1 MTAKDLW
8 PTPLKHQ
15 VIKEIVTDSP
25 SKRKH
30 ALEAKVDQVRQL
42 FTKRPR
48 SQNQRQSSPQQDPAT
63 LPSEPDSHRTTLSP
77 LPSLSPDPRTTPSMS
92 PPAESSPPKSA
103 LPSDSQFDGRSSLG
117 IRSDPM
123 GGGVDDEESDGGYPK
138 NSGPMILNAGSL
150 MKFMG
155 RSEEENMSS
164 GRVRFTMKD
173 RAPEEKA
180 RWNLTHNVVK
190 LEFIHTGPPPP
201 AEERDNRLTD
211 DEELRRLIAQ
221 RYKDIFGEEALDLN
235 RREIEGVSLCFLII

>member
-1 MTAKDLW
+1 
-8 PTPLKHQ
+8 
-15 VIKEIVTDSP
+15 
-25 SKRKH
+25 
-30 ALEAKVDQVRQL
+30 
-42 FTKRPR
+42 
-48 SQNQRQSSPQQDPAT
+48 
-63 LPSEPDSHRTTLSP
+63 
-77 LPSLSPDPRTTPSMS
+77 
-92 PPAESSPPKSA
+92 
-103 LPSDSQFDGRSSLG
+103 
-117 IRSDPM
+117 M

-150 MKFMG
+150 TKFMG

-180 RWNLTHNVVK
+180 KWNLTHNVVK